1 MGTGEISLNSL
12 SSLVVEKNKAKMDL
26 VNIQYIIFNYTETTS
41 LTTLKQLAHS
51 FLLTFSLTMED
62 VIVSKTG
69 FKYKQ
74 YYLLAF

>member
-1 MGTGEISLNSL
+1 M
-12 SSLVVEKNKAKMDL
+12 EKNKAKMDL